1 MSKRTLYLLGILA
14 TIIIGTYLFNIYC
27 CSDCC
32 KEESQKEVP
41 AFTDSVEPIDFNTFK
56 ISGNGFNYSSNA
68 NFKFL
73 ADGFN
78 NVQPVNDSINMGIGQ
93 LKTNFDQNL
102 KQKLVITGYAL
113 STEKNTSAFPNLGLA
128 RANDV
133 KNYFVS
139 KGFAADR
146 FETVGEIRDSWK
158 VNKDTI
164 LGPVDFKIVAIEA
177 VADKAKAQNW
187 NVLKEKI
194 NANPLVLYFKS
205 SKAEIILTTDE
216 RQEIADLSR
225 YLDNVPNAK
234 ISCVGHTDGTGIREK
249 NMQLGQN
256 RADFAK
262 NYLSKNGINA
272 NKIESSSKGPD
283 EPIADNTSAAGKAK
297 NRRTVVTIK

>member
-14 TIIIGTYLFNIYC
+14 TIIIGTFLFNKYC

-32 KEESQKEVP
+32 MEESPKEVP
-41 AFTDSVEPIDFNTFK
+41 AVTDGAEPIDFNTFK
-56 ISGNGFNYSSNA
+56 ISGNDFNYTSHD
-68 NFKFL
+68 NFRFL

-78 NVQPVNDSINMGIGQ
+78 NIQPVNDSINLGIGQ
-93 LKTNFDQNL
+93 LKTNFDKNL

-146 FETVGEIRDSWK
+146 FETMGEIRDSWK
-158 VNKDTI
+158 SDKDTI
-164 LGPVDFKIVAIEA
+164 LGPVDFKIIAIEA
-177 VADKAKAQNW
+177 VADKAKTDDW
-187 NVLKEKI
+187 NALKEKI

-205 SKAEIILTTDE
+205 SKAEIKLTTDE
-216 RQEIADLSR
+216 RQKIADLSK
-225 YLDNVPNAK
+225 YLDNVPAAK
-234 ISCVGHTDGTGIREK
+234 VSCVGHTDGTGIREK
-249 NMQLGQN
+249 NIQLGQN

-272 NKIESSSKGPD
+272 ARIETSSKGPD
-283 EPIADNTSAAGKAK
+283 EPIADNNSAAGKAK